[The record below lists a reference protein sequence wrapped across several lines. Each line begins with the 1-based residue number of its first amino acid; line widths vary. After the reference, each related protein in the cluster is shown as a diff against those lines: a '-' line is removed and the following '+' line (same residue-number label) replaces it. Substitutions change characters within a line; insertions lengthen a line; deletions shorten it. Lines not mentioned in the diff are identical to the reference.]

1 MKSYLVDIV
10 VLGRRLDEGGRVS
23 EIFRRR
29 LEKAAEVYLEK
40 KGEGA
45 EARVII
51 TGGDLGRLGVTEA
64 LAGWSYL
71 KARGRVD
78 PADMALEEKALDTVS
93 NAVHAKLLI
102 LAGGSRRPAIVS
114 SSYHIPRA
122 SYIFSH
128 VLGPDFEPTF
138 VSASTGLGREDY
150 RRHWRSESVKMV
162 EAVKFLDD
170 IEAEPGDHDKVL
182 AYLRIKGLVVEDKV
196 I

>member
-64 LAGWSYL
+64 QAGWSYL

-102 LAGGSRRPAIVS
+102 LASGSRRPAIVS

-182 AYLRIKGLVVEDKV
+182 AYLRVKGLVVEDKV
-196 I
+196 L